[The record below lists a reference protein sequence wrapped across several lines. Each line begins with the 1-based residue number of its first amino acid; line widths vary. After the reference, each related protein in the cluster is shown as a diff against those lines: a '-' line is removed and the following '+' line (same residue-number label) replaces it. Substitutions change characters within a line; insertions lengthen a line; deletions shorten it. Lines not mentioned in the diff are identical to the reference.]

1 KLANVYGVDT
11 DYLLSEDK
19 DVKKVSQNSFSNE
32 KKAMLEAYDKLSP
45 KMQKKILAMINAFV
59 EEK

>member
-1 KLANVYGVDT
+1 VDT

-45 KMQKKILAMINAFV
+45 KMH
-59 EEK
+59 